1 MTKSALQI
9 ARAAYQPKLPKALKG
24 AVKVKE
30 GEPTQSVA
38 DQEAIKALFPNTYG
52 MPLIQFVEGE
62 AVNMPAINVGVIL
75 SGGQAPGGHNV
86 ISGLFD
92 GIKALNKDSKL
103 YGFILGPGGLVDH
116 NYMELTS
123 DIIDEYR
130 NTGGFDIIGS
140 GRTKLEKEEQF
151 DKGLEI
157 IKELGIK
164 ALVII
169 GGDDSNT
176 NACVLAEYY
185 AAKNCG
191 VQVIGCPKTIDGDL
205 KNEMIETSFG
215 FDTACKT
222 YSEVIG
228 NIQRD
233 CNSARK
239 YWHFI
244 KLMGRS
250 ASHIA
255 LECALQV
262 QPNVCIVSEEV
273 EEKNMSL
280 DDVVTYIAQVVAN
293 RAAQGNNFGTV
304 LIPEGL
310 IEFIPA
316 MKRLIAELND
326 FLAANDIIGS
336 GRTKLEKEEQ
346 FDKGLEIIK
355 ELGIKALVIIGGDDS
370 NTNACV
376 LAEYYAAKNCGV
388 QVIGCPKTIDGDLK
402 NEMIETSFG
411 FDTACKTYSE
421 VIGNIQRDCNSA
433 RKYWHFIK
441 LMGRSASHIALECAL
456 QVQPNVCIV
465 SEEVEEKNMSLD
477 DVVTYIAQV
486 VANRAAQG
494 NNFGTVLIPEG
505 LIEFI
510 PAMKRLIAELNDFLA
525 ANASEFALIKKSH
538 QREYIISK
546 LSKEN
551 SEIYASLPEGVAR
564 QLTLDRDPH
573 GNVQVSL
580 IETEKL
586 LSDMVAVKLAQ
597 WKEEGKYV
605 GKFAAQHH
613 FFGYEGRCAAPSNFD
628 ADYCYSLGYTASMLI
643 ANGKT
648 GYMSSVRNTTAPA
661 EEWIAGGVPITMM
674 MNMERRHG
682 EMKPVIQKALVKLD
696 GAPFKAF
703 AAQRERWAIETDYVY
718 PGPIQYF
725 GPTEVCDQ
733 ATKTLQLEQG
743 K

>member
-9 ARAAYQPKLPKALKG
+9 ARAAYQPKLPKALTG
-24 AVKVKE
+24 AVAVKE
-30 GEPTQSVA
+30 GEATQSVA
-38 DQEAIKALFPNTYG
+38 DQEAIKKLFPNTYG
-52 MPLIQFVEGE
+52 MPLIQFVEGQAQNTAE
-62 AVNMPAINVGVIL
+62 MNVGVIL

-92 GIKALNKDSKL
+92 GIKKLNPNNKL

-116 NYMELTS
+116 NYKELTA

-151 DKGLEI
+151 EKGYEI
-157 IKELGIK
+157 LKELDIK

-185 AAKNCG
+185 AAKNYG

-228 NIQRD
+228 NIERD

-255 LECALQV
+255 LECALQT
-262 QPNVCIVSEEV
+262 QPNICIISEEV
-273 EEKNMSL
+273 EAKNMSL
-280 DDVVTYIAQVVAN
+280 DDVVTYIAQAVAN
-293 RAAQGNNFGTV
+293 RAAEGNNFGTV

-316 MKRLIAELND
+316 MKALIAELND
-326 FLAANDIIGS
+326 FLAVNG
-336 GRTKLEKEEQ
+336 EE
-346 FDKGLEIIK
+346 FNK
-355 ELGIKALVIIGGDDS
+355 
-370 NTNACV
+370 
-376 LAEYYAAKNCGV
+376 
-388 QVIGCPKTIDGDLK
+388 
-402 NEMIETSFG
+402 IE
-411 FDTACKTYSE
+411 
-421 VIGNIQRDCNSA
+421 
-433 RKYWHFIK
+433 
-441 LMGRSASHIALECAL
+441 
-456 QVQPNVCIV
+456 PN
-465 SEEVEEKNMSLD
+465 K
-477 DVVTYIAQV
+477 
-486 VANRAAQG
+486 
-494 NNFGTVLIPEG
+494 
-505 LIEFI
+505 
-510 PAMKRLIAELNDFLA
+510 
-525 ANASEFALIKKSH
+525 

-546 LSKEN
+546 LSAEN
-551 SEIYASLPEGVAR
+551 SAIYASLPEGVAR
-564 QLTLDRDPH
+564 QLSLDRDPH

-586 LSDMVAVKLAQ
+586 LSEMVAKKLAA
-597 WKEEGKYV
+597 WKAEGKFV

-628 ADYCYSLGYTASMLI
+628 ADYCYSLGYTASLLI
-643 ANGKT
+643 ASGKT

-661 EEWIAGGVPITMM
+661 SEWIAGGVPITMM

-703 AAQRERWAIETDYVY
+703 AAQRDVWAKETAYVY

-725 GPTEVCDQ
+725 GPSEVCDQ
-733 ATKTLQLEQG
+733 PTKTLQLEQA